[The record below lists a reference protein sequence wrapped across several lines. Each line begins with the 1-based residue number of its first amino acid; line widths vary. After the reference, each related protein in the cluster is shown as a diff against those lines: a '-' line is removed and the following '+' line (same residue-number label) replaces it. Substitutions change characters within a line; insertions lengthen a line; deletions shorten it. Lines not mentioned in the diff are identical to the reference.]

1 MVILVSKIKSG
12 AATGCEQLHATAKLS
27 SKVEL
32 LGGSKHS
39 MVEVQEAAAAREKGF
54 DVAIVN
60 EVYLRTDRAAANAV
74 RIRSSASKH
83 SGASETVDPKTANVH
98 LTIPVVA
105 ANNPKH

>member
-1 MVILVSKIKSG
+1 M
-12 AATGCEQLHATAKLS
+12 T
-27 SKVEL
+27 
-32 LGGSKHS
+32 GSKHS